1 MWAIRSSRSW
11 QKSDMSDLP
20 FFHKQIALL
29 LTKNERIAQN
39 TDEQIQNPA
48 NYGTN

>member
-11 QKSDMSDLP
+11 QKSDMSDLL
-20 FFHKQIALL
+20 FHKQIALL
-29 LTKNERIAQN
+29 LTKNERIARK